1 MKIVR
6 DGMARV
12 VPVPLLSLFT
22 SNELEAMVCGSPE
35 IPINMLLSIV
45 TYKGKLINKKK
56 NFCIILILIKKN

>member
-12 VPVPLLSLFT
+12 VPVPLLSIFT

-45 TYKGKLINKKK
+45 TYKGKLFSNKSLLKE
-56 NFCIILILIKKN
+56 IKLEKDR